1 LTGPCATVTSLFF
14 MWGFITVLVGA
25 LIPRLKE
32 VFELSYLQAGLV
44 QSAWFAAYGML
55 SIPGGQLIERIGY
68 QRGILVGLACAA
80 AGCLL
85 FHPAAGTRLYSLFL
99 LALFVVAGGIA
110 MLQVAANPYIA
121 VLGRPEGASSRLNL
135 ASAFNSLGSTIAPI
149 ISGGFLLGDSI
160 LTSEQQAALSTHAL
174 ETYREKEAGA
184 VQGPFVTLAGLFI
197 VLALLIGMSNLPTI
211 KGERGANDTRIPATY
226 LSVMGNQRLMLGA
239 LGIFFYVGAEVALGS
254 YAVNYGLALKVD
266 KSMQESVMLSALARS
281 AAVLKGTDLKGMSP
295 AGMINTLLT
304 FYWGGAMIG
313 RFMGSGLM
321 SLMPPN
327 KVLGFCSAA
336 AVMMVGLSISLSGVP
351 ALLAILMVGLFNSV
365 MFPTIFALAIEELGN
380 AKPQGSGILCTA
392 IMGGAIIPPIVGML
406 IDLLGF
412 GYAFCLPL
420 LCYVYISWYGFYG
433 AGAKADVKS
442 V

>member
-1 LTGPCATVTSLFF
+1 
-14 MWGFITVLVGA
+14 
-25 LIPRLKE
+25 
-32 VFELSYLQAGLV
+32 
-44 QSAWFAAYGML
+44 
-55 SIPGGQLIERIGY
+55 
-68 QRGILVGLACAA
+68 
-80 AGCLL
+80 
-85 FHPAAGTRLYSLFL
+85 
-99 LALFVVAGGIA
+99 
-110 MLQVAANPYIA
+110 VAANPYIA

-184 VQGPFVTLAGLFI
+184 VQGPFVILAGLFI